1 MSAARIGRGVYVLLF
16 LMMIEDEGDRSE
28 IAQIYEENKKKL
40 YKVAYDILR
49 THHDAED
56 CVQDVIIALIDY
68 LDKYRAATPVH
79 RKNMLFRMCRNIAID
94 KYRKTKRQLAHE
106 QYAEEGEEWVTVD
119 DDAFVDRWFAQQENR
134 RLLED
139 MIASL
144 GETYSDVLYYFYYME
159 MSVERIA
166 RMLCISE
173 SLVRMRLTR
182 ARRRLLSV
190 WEGELYEL
198 RKK

>member
-1 MSAARIGRGVYVLLF
+1 
-16 LMMIEDEGDRSE
+16 MMIEDESDRSE

-49 THHDAED
+49 NHHDAED

-79 RKNMLFRMCRNIAID
+79 RKNILFRMCRNIAID
-94 KYRKTKRQLAHE
+94 KYRKTKRQLLNE
-106 QYAEEGEEWVTVD
+106 QFAEPEEEWFVVD
-119 DDAFVDRWFAQQENR
+119 DDAFVEAWFARQENR
-134 RLLED
+134 LALER

-144 GETYSDVLYYFYYME
+144 EPTYSDVLYYFYYMD
-159 MSVERIA
+159 MSTESIA

-182 ARRRLLSV
+182 ARRKLLAQ
-190 WEGELYEL
+190 WEGELNEL
-198 RKK
+198 REK